1 MKKAI
6 GLLIIVGIVVL
17 VAYHGL
23 IYYDNNFPYGR
34 MWKTPAIRPH
44 EEPLPIMEAGVI
56 PFMGGETIY
65 RETPGNELKSPLAK
79 GNPKDIELGKIEY
92 FTFCAQCHGKYHDGN
107 GTVGQSFYP
116 LPGDLRSEKVQS
128 QPEGALFQEI
138 SYGVQGGR
146 QPALASTI
154 RVLERW
160 RIIAYVKSLGIRIKK
175 KQTESKNTTQPV
187 KK

>member
-1 MKKAI
+1 
-6 GLLIIVGIVVL
+6 LFWEQPFLESPIIEANGDPVTKGWVVKD
-17 VAYHGL
+17 GC
-23 IYYDNNFPYGR
+23 
-34 MWKTPAIRPH
+34 
-44 EEPLPIMEAGVI
+44 
-56 PFMGGETIY
+56 IY
-65 RETPGNELKSPLAK
+65 RETPGEELKSPLAE

-116 LPGDLRSEKVQS
+116 LPTDLRSEKVQS
-128 QPEGALFQEI
+128 QPEGILFQGI
-138 SYGVQGGR
+138 SYGVQRKR

-160 RIIAYVKSLGIRIKK
+160 RIIAYVKSLGIKK
-175 KQTESKNTTQPV
+175 PHKSTKSEKPTKPA

>member
-1 MKKAI
+1 MKKI
-6 GLLIIVGIVVL
+6 VFLIILVGVLIVG
-17 VAYHGL
+17 AYGALTH
-23 IYYDNNFPYGR
+23 YDNHFKYGR
-34 MWKTPAIRPH
+34 MWETPSVRPH
-44 EEPLPIMEAGVI
+44 EEPLPIMESGVV
-56 PFMGGETIY
+56 PFKGGEAIY
-65 RETPGNELKSPLAK
+65 RETPGEELKSPLAK

-116 LPGDLRSEKVQS
+116 LPTDLRSEKVQS
-128 QPEGALFQEI
+128 QPEGILFQGI

-160 RIIAYVKSLGIRIKK
+160 RIIAYVKSLGIRKTSKPTQSEKPTKPAKK
-175 KQTESKNTTQPV
+175 
-187 KK
+187 

>member
-1 MKKAI
+1 MKKI
-6 GLLIIVGIVVL
+6 TFLIILVGVL
-17 VAYHGL
+17 ILGGYGAFT
-23 IYYDNNFPYGR
+23 YYDNHFKFGR
-34 MWKTPAIRPH
+34 MWETPSVRPH
-44 EEPLPIMEAGVI
+44 EEPLPIMEAGVV
-56 PFMGGETIY
+56 PFKGGEAIY
-65 RETPGNELKSPLAK
+65 RETPGEELKSPLAK

-116 LPGDLRSEKVQS
+116 LPTDLRSEKVQS
-128 QPEGALFQEI
+128 QPEGILFQGI
-138 SYGVQGGR
+138 SYGVQRKR

-160 RIIAYVKSLGIRIKK
+160 RIIAYVKSLGIKK
-175 KQTESKNTTQPV
+175 PHKSTKSEKPTKPA